1 MRSTKV
7 VIFALTLAATALV
20 TGCGPKIKNM
30 PVVYFTRSWE
40 IGEVKE
46 CIEPPANSESFN
58 GDLLCSPQEYDGLLL
73 TLRSDPST
81 ESERLRNAITTP
93 KTFAV
98 AFNGSGHPSIYAKST
113 GWKCRRTTDGIS
125 CE

>member
-1 MRSTKV
+1 MNPKKP
-7 VIFALTLAATALV
+7 TAIIVLIMTIGAV
-20 TGCGPKIKNM
+20 TGCSPRAKNM
-30 PVVYFTRSWE
+30 PVVYFTKTWE

-46 CIEPPANSESFN
+46 CIEPPADSESFN

-73 TLRSDPST
+73 ALRPGPSADSDH
-81 ESERLRNAITTP
+81 LRDMTTNP

-98 AFNGSGHPSIYAKST
+98 TFKSSGHSSAYAKST